1 MEPSSYMTCALR
13 VDTQT
18 PGWHKS
24 MIKVLGSIQG
34 VSYTFDVQE
43 GLAYVSGNVDPGML
57 LTMLAKAG
65 KHTELCWVDS
75 RYRRK
80 KPIVQGDGYHDDHG
94 TNQYAT
100 LGYDYGNTQYAALGY
115 DHGTTQYATLG
126 YDYGNNQP
134 ARLGYYEDDPYKS
147 YPHEHNPHSE
157 MMALPSPHA
166 TPRPQPQPQ
175 PSAPVVLKHRGEKPV
190 NCCMM

>member
-1 MEPSSYMTCALR
+1 MVYF
-13 VDTQT
+13 
-18 PGWHKS
+18 
-24 MIKVLGSIQG
+24 VLKILLDSCTIFLSLG
-34 VSYTFDVQE
+34 VSYTFDVQR

-75 RYRRK
+75 RYQRK

-94 TNQYAT
+94 TTQYAT
-100 LGYDYGNTQYAALGY
+100 LGYDYGNTQNG
-115 DHGTTQYATLG
+115 GGGLG

-134 ARLGYYEDDPYKS
+134 ATLGYYEDDPYKS
-147 YPHEHNPHSE
+147 YPHEHNPHSK

-166 TPRPQPQPQ
+166 APRPQPQSQ
-175 PSAPVVLKHRGEKPV
+175 PSAPVVLRHREEKPV